1 MAIFPHKIKVSMK
14 TIKTY
19 ETFMGKQVPQD
30 FDADFAVAKIKHFY
44 SDYDVKNMV
53 DDEIVNWVDEDQIG
67 DKYEDAID
75 WYYSNGSG
83 EVEEVVIDQLI
94 DWYEKEFQTELTE
107 EQRDELSKRIIKSY
121 PGIDPNNY

>member
-1 MAIFPHKIKVSMK
+1 MKIV
-14 TIKTY
+14 KTY
-19 ETFMGKQVPQD
+19 ENFIGKKVPTD

-53 DDEIVNWVDEDQIG
+53 DDEIVNWVDEEQIG

-83 EVEEVVIDQLI
+83 AVEEVVIDQLI
-94 DWYEKEFQTELTE
+94 DWYEKEFQKELTE
-107 EQRDELSKRIIKSY
+107 EQRKQLSDRIIKEY
-121 PGIDPNNY
+121 PGVDPNNY